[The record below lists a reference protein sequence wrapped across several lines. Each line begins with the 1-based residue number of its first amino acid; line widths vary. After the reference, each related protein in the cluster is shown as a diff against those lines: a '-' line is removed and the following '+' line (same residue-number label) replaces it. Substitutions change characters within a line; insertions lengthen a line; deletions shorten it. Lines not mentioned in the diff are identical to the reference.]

1 MLRSVFDWMEDS
13 AVRSVFDWMD
23 VSLPGSIFLRESSYG
38 YAAMLVVHALSMGI
52 FFGLIV
58 MMDLRLVGIG
68 NRRTTFSELQKSLF
82 PWQMGFM
89 ALNSVSG
96 LLLFYSQPMRYYPK
110 MYFWMKLGVM
120 VLAGLNALAFHQTT
134 YRWVAAW
141 DRNTWPPLGARVAGV
156 LSIALWSLVLIFGRL
171 TAYEWLTY
179 PVAYN
184 F

>member
-1 MLRSVFDWMEDS
+1 MLRRLFDWMEDS

-23 VSLPGSIFLRESSYG
+23 VSLPYSIALRESSYG
-38 YAAMLVVHALSMGI
+38 YAIMLVAHAITMGI
-52 FFGLIV
+52 FFGLIA

-68 NRRTTFSELQKSLF
+68 NRRTPFSELQKSLF
-82 PWQMGFM
+82 PWQMLFM
-89 ALNSVSG
+89 VLSSLSG

-110 MYFWMKLGVM
+110 MYFWMKLVVM
-120 VLAGLNALAFHQTT
+120 VFAGVNALAFHRTT

-141 DRNTWPPLGARVAGV
+141 DSAAVTPLGAKVAGV
-156 LSIALWSLVLIFGRL
+156 LSLVLWAVVLMFGRL

-179 PVAYN
+179 PVTYN